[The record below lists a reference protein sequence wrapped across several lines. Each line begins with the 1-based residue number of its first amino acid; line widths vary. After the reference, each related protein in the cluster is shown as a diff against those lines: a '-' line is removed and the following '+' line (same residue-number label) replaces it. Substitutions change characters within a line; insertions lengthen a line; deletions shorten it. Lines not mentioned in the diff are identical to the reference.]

1 MKHCIVWQPQLLN
14 DEMRPDDM
22 NRAATLKFTAVL
34 CQWFMA
40 VILVTGPMPAFG
52 QDALDEES
60 FDPKKKTIAELS
72 EELSREIESLRQF
85 ESYPLPEAFESRRTF
100 EARRDEKTIKVIKHI
115 TSLAESVLALPED
128 APERETLKQLMV
140 TGEDDIKLTLV
151 ERFNSLTQ
159 RLNESLGRQADL
171 SGVKLM
177 SEEAFSEL
185 LDKYRLS
192 YLGLATEQVLVL
204 EKLGMGDDISRENVV
219 RILKIYGEELVGLI
233 HIHHHALELLAARQ
247 LVDGTDSLLVQSAQF
262 EVKRLDLAVARL
274 SGVVAMLERMGDD
287 TLAMRRVLI
296 EKSGGFALSL
306 VDAAILNV
314 VLAETQDKL
323 MDWLRTKGASTFF
336 SISLFIGILILA
348 RWLSRLTS
356 RVTERALRHSDQSIS
371 RLLKETLISMAGT
384 VVFLIGVLVA
394 LAQVGVSVTPMI
406 AGLGVVGFI
415 VGFALQD
422 TLSNFASGAMILAYR
437 PFDTGDFISAA
448 EVEGTVLKMNLVNTT
463 IVTIENKVLIIPNSK
478 IWGGVIMNM
487 TGQRLR
493 RTDIIYRVSYSDDV
507 DLVQRVLE
515 ELIEADARWQ
525 SDPEP
530 LVRLKQYSES
540 SIDFMVRAYAERDE
554 FWEAVWALNKSVK
567 NRFDAEGITI
577 PFPQREVHTTA
588 VATA

>member
-1 MKHCIVWQPQLLN
+1 
-14 DEMRPDDM
+14 M
-22 NRAATLKFTAVL
+22 NRPVTLKFTAVL

-40 VILVTGPMPAFG
+40 VILFSGPMSAFG

-60 FDPKKKTIAELS
+60 FDPKKMTIAELS
-72 EELSREIESLRQF
+72 EEIFREIESLRQF
-85 ESYPLPEAFESRRTF
+85 ESHPLPEAFERRRTF

-128 APERETLKQLMV
+128 APERETLKKLMV
-140 TGEDDIKLTLV
+140 TGEDDIKLTIV

-159 RLNESLGRQADL
+159 RLNESLDRQADL

-204 EKLGMGDDISRENVV
+204 EKLGMGDDISREKVV

-262 EVKRLDLAVARL
+262 EVERLDLAVARL
-274 SGVVAMLERMGDD
+274 SGVVTMLERMGDD

-306 VDAAILNV
+306 VDAAIVNV

-348 RWLSRLTS
+348 RWLARLTS

-394 LAQVGVSVTPMI
+394 LAQVGVPVTPMI

-577 PFPQREVHTTA
+577 PFPQREVHTNA

>member
-1 MKHCIVWQPQLLN
+1 M
-14 DEMRPDDM
+14 
-22 NRAATLKFTAVL
+22 L
-34 CQWFMA
+34 CRWLMA
-40 VILVTGPMPAFG
+40 VILVAGPMLAFG

-60 FDPKKKTIAELS
+60 FYPEKMTIAELS
-72 EELSREIESLRQF
+72 EQISREIESLRQF
-85 ESYPLPEAFESRRTF
+85 ESYPLPESFERRRTF
-100 EARRDEKTIKVIKHI
+100 EARRDEKTIKVLQHI
-115 TSLAESVLALPED
+115 ISLAETVLALPED
-128 APERETLKQLMV
+128 APERETLRRLMV
-140 TGEDDIKLTLV
+140 TGRDDIKLTIV

-159 RLNESLGRQADL
+159 RLNESFDLQADL

-204 EKLGMGDDISRENVV
+204 EKLGMGDQTARENVV
-219 RILKIYGEELVGLI
+219 RILKIHGEELVGLI

-262 EVKRLDLAVARL
+262 EVERLDLAVARL
-274 SGVVAMLERMGDD
+274 SDVVMMLERMGDN

-296 EKSGGFALSL
+296 EKNGSFALSL
-306 VDAAILNV
+306 VDAAIVNV

-323 MDWLRTKGASTFF
+323 VDWLRTKGASTFF
-336 SISLFIGILILA
+336 SLFLFIGILILA
-348 RWLSRLTS
+348 RWLARLTS
-356 RVTERALRHSDQSIS
+356 RVAERALRHSDQSIS

-422 TLSNFASGAMILAYR
+422 TLGNFASGAMILAYR

-463 IVTIENKVLIIPNSK
+463 IVTIENKVLMIPNSK

-493 RTDIIYRVSYSDDV
+493 RTDIIYRVSYSDDI

-515 ELIEADARWQ
+515 ELIEADERWH
-525 SDPEP
+525 SEPEP

-540 SIDFMVRAYAERDE
+540 SIDFMVRAYAKTDE

-577 PFPQREVHTTA
+577 PLPQREVHTKAVGTA
-588 VATA
+588 

>member
-1 MKHCIVWQPQLLN
+1 
-14 DEMRPDDM
+14 M
-22 NRAATLKFTAVL
+22 NRAVTLKFTAVL

-40 VILVTGPMPAFG
+40 VILFSGPMSAFG

-60 FDPKKKTIAELS
+60 FDPKKMTIAELS
-72 EELSREIESLRQF
+72 EEIFREIESLRQF
-85 ESYPLPEAFESRRTF
+85 ESHPLPEAFERRRTF

-140 TGEDDIKLTLV
+140 TGEADIKLTIV

-159 RLNESLGRQADL
+159 RLNESLDRQADL

-204 EKLGMGDDISRENVV
+204 EKLGMGDDISREKVV
-219 RILKIYGEELVGLI
+219 RILKLYGEELVGLI

-262 EVKRLDLAVARL
+262 EVERLDLAVARL
-274 SGVVAMLERMGDD
+274 SGVVTMLERMGDD

-306 VDAAILNV
+306 VDAAIVNV

-348 RWLSRLTS
+348 RWLARLTS

-493 RTDIIYRVSYSDDV
+493 RTDIIYSVSYSDDI

-577 PFPQREVHTTA
+577 PFPQREVHTNA

>member
-1 MKHCIVWQPQLLN
+1 M
-14 DEMRPDDM
+14 
-22 NRAATLKFTAVL
+22 T
-34 CQWFMA
+34 
-40 VILVTGPMPAFG
+40 
-52 QDALDEES
+52 
-60 FDPKKKTIAELS
+60 
-72 EELSREIESLRQF
+72 
-85 ESYPLPEAFESRRTF
+85 
-100 EARRDEKTIKVIKHI
+100 
-115 TSLAESVLALPED
+115 
-128 APERETLKQLMV
+128 
-140 TGEDDIKLTLV
+140 
-151 ERFNSLTQ
+151 
-159 RLNESLGRQADL
+159 
-171 SGVKLM
+171 
-177 SEEAFSEL
+177 
-185 LDKYRLS
+185 
-192 YLGLATEQVLVL
+192 
-204 EKLGMGDDISRENVV
+204 
-219 RILKIYGEELVGLI
+219 
-233 HIHHHALELLAARQ
+233 
-247 LVDGTDSLLVQSAQF
+247 
-262 EVKRLDLAVARL
+262 
-274 SGVVAMLERMGDD
+274 
-287 TLAMRRVLI
+287 
-296 EKSGGFALSL
+296 
-306 VDAAILNV
+306 
-314 VLAETQDKL
+314 
-323 MDWLRTKGASTFF
+323 
-336 SISLFIGILILA
+336 
-348 RWLSRLTS
+348 
-356 RVTERALRHSDQSIS
+356 
-371 RLLKETLISMAGT
+371 GT

-394 LAQVGVSVTPMI
+394 LAQIGVSVTPMI

-577 PFPQREVHTTA
+577 PFPQREVHTNA